1 MNASIS
7 DTRVCDVLLSRLL
20 CVRGTV
26 SCLIVQKNGAGIH
39 ATHSCYWDMA
49 NDNVAMARWPSEKQ
63 RDNNSRMYAVVTV
76 FGVSLLQQQ
85 QMAGR

>member
-1 MNASIS
+1 
-7 DTRVCDVLLSRLL
+7 
-20 CVRGTV
+20 
-26 SCLIVQKNGAGIH
+26 
-39 ATHSCYWDMA
+39 MA